1 MRRGEE
7 KPGTRNPLGSGGGT
21 ADGHGRG
28 RRLGQY
34 DARLRPETDRC
45 GTGTGADAVTVRVSA
60 MRTIGIGRRL
70 ALGRIRML
78 GVAAVVMLSG
88 LSLGDQPRC
97 IDRARIDEGNDGSRH
112 RW

>member
-1 MRRGEE
+1 M
-7 KPGTRNPLGSGGGT
+7 SGGGT
-21 ADGHGRG
+21 ADGNRGG

-34 DARLRPETDRC
+34 DARFRPETDCC
-45 GTGTGADAVTVRVSA
+45 GTGTGADAVTVRVGTV
-60 MRTIGIGRRL
+60 RTIGIGRRL
-70 ALGRIRML
+70 AVGRIRML

-88 LSLGDQPRC
+88 LALGDQPRC